1 MIICGNHFS
10 RKIWKKER
18 FSHRASRMTASR
30 LKLLL
35 NLAFLQRW
43 RGVGGVLPPP
53 QISFSGSGA
62 ALHDSKKILIY
73 FKLGH
78 LQDPS
83 SPSEVSC

>member
-35 NLAFLQRW
+35 NLVFLQRW
-43 RGVGGVLPPP
+43 RGG
-53 QISFSGSGA
+53 GSGA

-73 FKLGH
+73 LELGH

>member
-35 NLAFLQRW
+35 NLVFLQR
-43 RGVGGVLPPP
+43 GGGGGGGVH
-53 QISFSGSGA
+53 SW
-62 ALHDSKKILIY
+62 ALEQLCMTRKK
-73 FKLGH
+73 
-78 LQDPS
+78 S
-83 SPSEVSC
+83 

>member
-35 NLAFLQRW
+35 NLVFLQR
-43 RGVGGVLPPP
+43 GGVH
-53 QISFSGSGA
+53 SW
-62 ALHDSKKILIY
+62 ALEQLCMTRKK
-73 FKLGH
+73 
-78 LQDPS
+78 S
-83 SPSEVSC
+83 

>member
-35 NLAFLQRW
+35 NLVFLQRW
-43 RGVGGVLPPP
+43 RGGVLPPP
-53 QISFSGSGA
+53 QISFLGSGA

-73 FKLGH
+73 LELGH

>member
-35 NLAFLQRW
+35 NLVFLQR
-43 RGVGGVLPPP
+43 GGGVH
-53 QISFSGSGA
+53 SW
-62 ALHDSKKILIY
+62 ALEQLCMTRKK
-73 FKLGH
+73 
-78 LQDPS
+78 S
-83 SPSEVSC
+83 

>member
-10 RKIWKKER
+10 RKNWKKET

-35 NLAFLQRW
+35 NLVFLQRW
-43 RGVGGVLPPP
+43 GGGVLPPP
-53 QISFSGSGA
+53 QISFLGSGA
-62 ALHDSKKILIY
+62 ALHDSKKISIY
-73 FKLGH
+73 LKLGH

>member
-35 NLAFLQRW
+35 NLVFLQR
-43 RGVGGVLPPP
+43 GGG
-53 QISFSGSGA
+53 SFLGSGA

-73 FKLGH
+73 LELGH

>member
-35 NLAFLQRW
+35 NLVFLQRW
-43 RGVGGVLPPP
+43 RGGG
-53 QISFSGSGA
+53 SFLGSGA

-73 FKLGH
+73 LELGH